1 MLIQT
6 DIQAFMVD
14 LFKTAV
20 DAADPASLLP
30 KALTKAGV
38 DPTKKY
44 TVIGA
49 GKASAAMAAVLETVI
64 PPENLNGIV
73 VTRYGYG
80 AECKGIKIIEAAHP
94 VPDDLSMQAA
104 NEIIDLLDA
113 CDETTEVIA
122 LISGGGSALLSKPA
136 SCLSFAE
143 KQSINKALLRSG
155 ASIHEMNTVRKHL
168 SAVKGGRLLDVAKP
182 ATVKT
187 FIISDVTGDVPD
199 VVASGPTLPDSS
211 TQAEAI
217 DVLAR
222 YNIDVSD
229 AVLDWLNDSENE
241 TPKGIGHA
249 DIIATGDLSLKAAE
263 DRARAAGFDVINL
276 GDEIE
281 GDAAETATEHMNI
294 LKSHP
299 KGQNP
304 VILISGGETTVKV
317 QGDCR
322 GGRNAHYILSAM
334 LEAAGDA
341 HIYGIACD
349 TDGIDGSEDNAGAFF
364 TPVTVN
370 VSKEKGL
377 SAQDALENTDSYG
390 FFKQID
396 HLVMTGPTRTNVN
409 DFRALIWIPQ

>member
-30 KALTKAGV
+30 KALNKAGI

-64 PPENLNGIV
+64 PPENLKGIV

-217 DVLAR
+217 DVLTR

-229 AVLDWLNDSENE
+229 AVLGWLNDPENE

-249 DIIATGDLSLKAAE
+249 DIIATGDLSLKAAA
-263 DRARAAGFDVINL
+263 DKATAAGFEVINL

-281 GDAAETATEHMNI
+281 GDAAETAAKHMNV
-294 LKSHP
+294 LRSHP

-317 QGDCR
+317 QGNGR

-364 TPVTVN
+364 TPVTMN